1 MGSSIGTVMSRLHYG
16 RKRLQE
22 LLKDYVGLR
31 GSSDVLKNRTCRG
44 VKRSEKRS
52 EKMKDSCS
60 SISKLLERYFD
71 QESRIGKESLWK
83 ATFTVVRPA
92 GCAKVPGGTEHIY
105 KSSVEAA
112 IQKED
117 FPWVWQKIER
127 EIRLQKKLTWWQ
139 SLRSWIDISPLF
151 RRKVWIPAVATVVV
165 LLLITAQIILK
176 KPLPMQMHLL

>member
-1 MGSSIGTVMSRLHYG
+1 
-16 RKRLQE
+16 
-22 LLKDYVGLR
+22 
-31 GSSDVLKNRTCRG
+31 
-44 VKRSEKRS
+44 
-52 EKMKDSCS
+52 MKDSCS

-71 QESRIGKESLWK
+71 QEVTDKERVL
-83 ATFTVVRPA
+83 VEGHLH
-92 GCAKVPGGTEHIY
+92 GCAACRDALKSLEGLSTIIKVP
-105 KSSVEAA
+105 VEEA

-165 LLLITAQIILK
+165 LLFITAQIIFKQTPSYAEASVVEYVESETDNVMVYQLEK
-176 KPLPMQMHLL
+176 QKVTVIWVFDEPAKDQTTS